1 MLDPHYTT
9 TGNVLRHKGRFLY
22 RIRAARDIPHHG
34 IRKGATG
41 GFVEST
47 WNLTENAWISGD
59 AKVYGNACVRGTA
72 HICHKSEACG
82 NAIVYGQAEVSNNAR
97 LYDRAQISGN
107 AHVFGSAQILG
118 DAKIRD
124 NAQVSGDAIVY
135 GAARVSES
143 ARVQQSAR
151 VAGQAHVQGNSRIQG
166 KAQVQGQAQVHGSAY
181 VSGGVT
187 GGSQTYIQIGGTA
200 DVHTTADVREYTTT
214 VAPETFRNFLLY
226 LYEKTFGNMAVR
238 GALNN
243 NAFKISVP
251 DSPPRLIKEFL
262 APAIEQFG
270 VAEYIPEGWEDTS
283 ITIQHLPAIGMRV
296 PSEHAY
302 ILSRYLMDHIT
313 LGSMLKEE

>member
-1 MLDPHYTT
+1 MPDPHYTT
-9 TGNVLRHKGRFLY
+9 TGNVLRYKGRFLY
-22 RIRAARDIPHHG
+22 RIRATRDIPHHG
-34 IRKGATG
+34 IRKGTVG
-41 GFVEST
+41 GFVESMR
-47 WNLTENAWISGD
+47 NLTENAWISGD

-72 HICHKSEACG
+72 CICHKSEVG
-82 NAIVYGQAEVSNNAR
+82 GSAIVDGQAEVSNNAQA
-97 LYDRAQISGN
+97 YDRAQISGN
-107 AHVFGSAQILG
+107 AHVFGRAHILG

-124 NAQVSGDAIVY
+124 NAQVFGDATVY
-135 GAARVSES
+135 GAARVSDS
-143 ARVQQSAR
+143 AKVQQSAR
-151 VAGQAHVQGNSRIQG
+151 VAGLARIQGNSRIQG
-166 KAQVQGQAQVHGSAY
+166 KAQVHGSAY

-187 GGSQTYIQIGGTA
+187 GEYQTYVQIGGTA
-200 DVHTTADVREYTTT
+200 DVHTTAGIREYTTT

-302 ILSRYLMDHIT
+302 ILSRHLMDHIT
-313 LGSMLKEE
+313 LGPMLKEE